1 MCIRDRSTV
10 GGKIYEM
17 EDLPLG
23 IDPDSL
29 PPKGTLMKGIYCYN
43 GGITWEDGLVGTLRV
58 FSLEGRVVYSVD
70 LLQEEGFWFEDLPPG
85 FYILAVYTARG
96 IQYSKAFV
104 KIRT

>member
-1 MCIRDRSTV
+1 MYKRQC
-10 GGKIYEM
+10 
-17 EDLPLG
+17 
-23 IDPDSL
+23 
-29 PPKGTLMKGIYCYN
+29 IYCYN

-96 IQYSKAFV
+96 IQLSL
-104 KIRT
+104 IHI